1 MRTLKTLFLLINL
14 TLGEIEMRN
23 EIQEKLSEIKEL
35 EFALR
40 ASKSNTVSYVLQ
52 EAIDIRQNEID
63 ELKPNGVVLV
73 DVLLKDGTELKQCL
87 LFSVKDGI
95 GSHALTD
102 TYIAREM
109 LTQEDEV
116 YLQQVNEELGDFAGN
131 IETSDIDEYSVSYT
145 NEIIK

>member
-1 MRTLKTLFLLINL
+1 
-14 TLGEIEMRN
+14 MRN
-23 EIQEKLSEIKEL
+23 EVQEKLNEIKEL

>member
-1 MRTLKTLFLLINL
+1 
-14 TLGEIEMRN
+14 MRN
-23 EIQEKLSEIKEL
+23 EIQEKLNEIQEL

-63 ELKPNGVVLV
+63 ELEPNGVVLI
-73 DVLLKDGTELKQCL
+73 DVLLKDGTELKRCV

-109 LTQEDEV
+109 LT
-116 YLQQVNEELGDFAGN
+116 
-131 IETSDIDEYSVSYT
+131 
-145 NEIIK
+145 

>member
-145 NEIIK
+145 NENVK

>member
-1 MRTLKTLFLLINL
+1 MTTLKTLFILINL
-14 TLGEIEMRN
+14 TLGEIELIN
-23 EIQEKLSEIKEL
+23 EIQEKLREIKEL

-40 ASKSNTVSYVLQ
+40 ASKSNTVSCVLQ

>member
-1 MRTLKTLFLLINL
+1 MINL
-14 TLGEIEMRN
+14 TLGEIELIN
-23 EIQEKLSEIKEL
+23 EIQEKLREIKEL

-40 ASKSNTVSYVLQ
+40 ASKSNTVSCVLQ

>member
-1 MRTLKTLFLLINL
+1 
-14 TLGEIEMRN
+14 MRN

-145 NEIIK
+145 NENVK

>member
-1 MRTLKTLFLLINL
+1 M
-14 TLGEIEMRN
+14 
-23 EIQEKLSEIKEL
+23 
-35 EFALR
+35 
-40 ASKSNTVSYVLQ
+40 
-52 EAIDIRQNEID
+52 
-63 ELKPNGVVLV
+63 V
-73 DVLLKDGTELKQCL
+73 DVLIKDGTELKQCL

>member
-1 MRTLKTLFLLINL
+1 
-14 TLGEIEMRN
+14 MRN

>member
-1 MRTLKTLFLLINL
+1 MTTLKTLFILINL
-14 TLGEIEMRN
+14 TLGEIEMIN
-23 EIQEKLSEIKEL
+23 EIQEKLREIREL

-40 ASKSNTVSYVLQ
+40 ASKSNTVSCVLQ

>member
-1 MRTLKTLFLLINL
+1 MILKLLLLLINL
-14 TLGEIEMRN
+14 TWGEIEMRN
-23 EIQEKLSEIKEL
+23 EVQEKLNEIKEL

>member
-1 MRTLKTLFLLINL
+1 MI
-14 TLGEIEMRN
+14 N
-23 EIQEKLSEIKEL
+23 EIQEKLREIKEL

-40 ASKSNTVSYVLQ
+40 ASKSNTVSCVLQ